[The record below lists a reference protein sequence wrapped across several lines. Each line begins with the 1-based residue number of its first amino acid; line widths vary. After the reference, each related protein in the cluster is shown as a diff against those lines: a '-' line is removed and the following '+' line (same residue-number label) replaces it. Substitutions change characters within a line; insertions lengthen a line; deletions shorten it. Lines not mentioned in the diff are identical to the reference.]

1 MQAAKRGGI
10 ELALEVRDGIARVE
24 GEARDPDATLPD
36 GPELIVVS
44 GAVLSTVTVIVASVW
59 RLALSTARA
68 VIVRGP
74 SGTVAVFQ
82 STV

>member
-1 MQAAKRGGI
+1 MLDSAARCVACRRGDRGR
-10 ELALEVRDGIARVE
+10 ARNGRPVRRAVTDTDG
-24 GEARDPDATLPD
+24 G
-36 GPELIVVS
+36 VVS